1 MRITFPFALYLVIG
15 VWLLSVYIFDMSTNI
30 RNFSIIAHID
40 HGKSTLADR
49 LLETTGTL
57 TKFQMKEQVLD
68 DMDLERERGITI
80 KSHPIRLHY
89 KAKNGKDYILNL
101 IDTPGHVDFS
111 YEVSR
116 SLAACEGALLLV
128 DASQGIEA
136 QTVSNTFLAL
146 ENDLEIIPVINKI
159 DLPGAQIE
167 SSIEQIIDLIG
178 CEPEEIIQT
187 SAKTGLGINELLEAI
202 VKRIPPPST
211 DTKSATR
218 ALIFDSIF
226 DSYRGAIPYVR
237 VMEGELRAGQKLSS
251 FATKNEYEITEVG
264 HFHLKRVKS
273 NVLSAGDVG
282 YVVAQIKNIKDLR
295 VGDTITTSNNPASQ
309 PLAGY
314 KEMKSMVFSGIY
326 PVQNED
332 YDELR
337 QSLEKLQLND
347 ASLHFEPETSDAL
360 GFGFRCGF
368 LGMLHLEI
376 VQERLEREFDQQIVS
391 TVPNVEYH
399 AYLRNGQMIK
409 VDTPAKM
416 PQGDIDRV
424 EEPYVKAEIITPP
437 EYIGGLMK
445 LTQEKRAIYKN
456 THYLDKTKVQLFYEI
471 PLSEIVFDFYDK
483 LKTVSRGYASFDYEY
498 IGYRPGDLV
507 KLDVLINGESVDALS
522 MIIHREDAQYQGR
535 ELVVKLRSLIPR
547 HQFEVPIQA
556 AVGSKVMARENVKA
570 LRKNVT
576 AKCYGGDISRKRKL
590 LERQKEGKKRMKQ
603 VGAVQV
609 PQEAFMAVL
618 QIEKKKI

>member
-1 MRITFPFALYLVIG
+1 
-15 VWLLSVYIFDMSTNI
+15 MSDTI

-49 LLETTGTL
+49 LLEITGTL
-57 TKFQMKEQVLD
+57 QKFQMKEQVLD

-80 KSHPIRLHY
+80 KSHPIRLLY
-89 KAKNGKDYILNL
+89 NFQGRRYILNL

-146 ENDLEIIPVINKI
+146 DNNLEIIPVINKI
-159 DLPGAQIE
+159 DLPGAQTE
-167 SSIEQIIDLIG
+167 SVKEQIIDLIG
-178 CEPEEIIQT
+178 CEEEEIILT
-187 SAKTGLGINELLEAI
+187 SAKTGLGVDKLLEAI
-202 VKRIPPPST
+202 IKRIPSPEVRTGEPV
-211 DTKSATR
+211 R
-218 ALIFDSIF
+218 GLIFDSVF

-237 VMEGELRAGQKLSS
+237 IMDGEIRPGEKLRS

-273 NVLSAGDVG
+273 DVLRSGDVG
-282 YVVAQIKNIKDLR
+282 YIVAQIKNIKDLR
-295 VGDTITTSNNPASQ
+295 VGDTVTTVENPAAK

-314 KEMKSMVFSGIY
+314 KEMKPMVFSGIY
-326 PVQNED
+326 PVLND
-332 YDELR
+332 DFDELR
-337 QSLEKLQLND
+337 QSLEKLKLND

-376 VQERLEREFDQQIVS
+376 VQERLEREFDQEIIS

-399 AYLRNGQMIK
+399 TYLRNGEMVR

-416 PQGDIDRV
+416 PAAADIDYI
-424 EEPYVKAEIITPP
+424 EEPYVKAEILTPP
-437 EYIGGLMK
+437 EFIGGLMK
-445 LTQEKRAIYKN
+445 LTQDKRAIYKN
-456 THYLDKTKVQLFYEI
+456 THYLDMNKVQLFYEI

-498 IGYRPGDLV
+498 IGYRAAELV
-507 KLDVLINGESVDALS
+507 KLDILVNGEAVDALS
-522 MIIHREDAQYQGR
+522 LIIHREDAPYQGR

-547 HQFEVPIQA
+547 HQFEIPIQA
-556 AVGSKVMARENVKA
+556 AVGSKILARENVKA

-609 PQEAFMAVL
+609 PQEAFLAVL
-618 QIEKKKI
+618 QIEKKR

>member
-1 MRITFPFALYLVIG
+1 
-15 VWLLSVYIFDMSTNI
+15 MSDTI

-49 LLETTGTL
+49 LLEITGTL
-57 TKFQMKEQVLD
+57 QKFQMKEQVLD

-80 KSHPIRLHY
+80 KSHPIRLLY
-89 KAKNGKDYILNL
+89 NFQGRRYILNL

-146 ENDLEIIPVINKI
+146 DNNLEIIPVINKI
-159 DLPGAQIE
+159 DLPGAQTE
-167 SSIEQIIDLIG
+167 SVKEQIIDLIG
-178 CEPEEIIQT
+178 CEEEEIILT
-187 SAKTGLGINELLEAI
+187 SAKTGLGVDKLLEAI
-202 VKRIPPPST
+202 IKRIPSPEVRTGEP
-211 DTKSATR
+211 AR
-218 ALIFDSIF
+218 GLIFDSVF

-237 VMEGELRAGQKLSS
+237 IMDGEIRPGEKLRS

-273 NVLSAGDVG
+273 DVLRSGDVG
-282 YVVAQIKNIKDLR
+282 YIVAQIKNIKDLR
-295 VGDTITTSNNPASQ
+295 VGDTVTTVENPAAK

-314 KEMKSMVFSGIY
+314 KEMKPMVFSGIY
-326 PVQNED
+326 PVLND
-332 YDELR
+332 DFDELR
-337 QSLEKLQLND
+337 QSLEKLKLND

-376 VQERLEREFDQQIVS
+376 VQERLEREFDQEIIS

-399 AYLRNGQMIK
+399 TYLRNGEMVR

-416 PQGDIDRV
+416 PAAADIDYI
-424 EEPYVKAEIITPP
+424 EEPYVKAEILTPP
-437 EYIGGLMK
+437 EFIGGLMK
-445 LTQEKRAIYKN
+445 LTQDKRAIYKN
-456 THYLDKTKVQLFYEI
+456 THYLDMNKVQLFYEI

-498 IGYRPGDLV
+498 IGYRAAELV
-507 KLDVLINGESVDALS
+507 KLDILVNGEAVDALS
-522 MIIHREDAQYQGR
+522 LIIHREDAPYQGR

-547 HQFEVPIQA
+547 HQFEIPIQA
-556 AVGSKVMARENVKA
+556 AVGSKILARENVKA

-609 PQEAFMAVL
+609 PQEAFLAVL
-618 QIEKKKI
+618 QIEKKR